1 MASNDDKHA
10 NQDGSSNTNPGNF
23 ANDPQKAAE
32 AGREGGKN
40 SHGGGRSS
48 DENR

>member
-1 MASNDDKHA
+1 MNCFD
-10 NQDGSSNTNPGNF
+10 QPP
-23 ANDPQKAAE
+23 NDPQKAAE